1 MQDPQGAQPGE
12 AESAGVGPV
21 SAATARILRTAT
33 EFDDASLRR
42 LSRCAGWS
50 RAHVLSH
57 VARNA
62 DALTNL
68 LTWASTGREIPMY
81 ASRESREEDIEAGS
95 GRGSEEIIEDVRV
108 SSYRFS
114 AAVASVPDEAWERQV
129 GMGRASSGR
138 VIPARRVLWERLK
151 EVEIH
156 HVDLDAG
163 YSPADWAPW
172 FVSRALAETVRM
184 FGRRADAPG
193 LTLVIDGTTERVGS
207 GGEVTVTGTAAAML
221 GWLVGRAAGEGLQVE
236 PPGALPTLPPWA

>member
-1 MQDPQGAQPGE
+1 MGP
-12 AESAGVGPV
+12 AG
-21 SAATARILRTAT
+21 
-33 EFDDASLRR
+33 
-42 LSRCAGWS
+42 
-50 RAHVLSH
+50 
-57 VARNA
+57 
-62 DALTNL
+62 
-68 LTWASTGREIPMY
+68 
-81 ASRESREEDIEAGS
+81 
-95 GRGSEEIIEDVRV
+95 
-108 SSYRFS
+108 
-114 AAVASVPDEAWERQV
+114 
-129 GMGRASSGR
+129 SGR
-138 VIPARRVLWERLK
+138 VIPARRILWERLK

>member
-129 GMGRASSGR
+129 RMETAGSGR